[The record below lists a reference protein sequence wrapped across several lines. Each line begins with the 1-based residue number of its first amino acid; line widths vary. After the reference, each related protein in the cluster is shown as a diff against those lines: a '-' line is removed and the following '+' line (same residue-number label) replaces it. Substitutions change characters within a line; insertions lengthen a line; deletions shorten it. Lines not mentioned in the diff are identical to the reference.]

1 MEDLRWVDE
10 TKELIFRLN
19 SHLNQEAFEKLLS
32 LYLIEDDG
40 REKSKIKSEIE
51 SVLGIYA
58 PKLLFSKRPVLQS
71 PGDSEGA
78 ITLGNIVQGDRELQ
92 PFKTDFAILNKH
104 VAIFG
109 ATGTGKTCLVSSI
122 LRQLSE
128 SGINWLAFDFKRDLR
143 GFVKE
148 DAWVVRWNW
157 LKINPFQPPAGVS
170 PEIWMTIVPDIFA
183 HCFYWFSPSE
193 NYMLEFLSQL
203 YEKAKGTYPTVRELY
218 NLIVKKEERNRK
230 RAEYYGVVT
239 NRLASLLVVL
249 KHVIDVRK
257 SMPLEEIFSH
267 PTVLEID
274 QLRRDETNF
283 LVEYILAYLFYY
295 RMMSRQRSELVHVII
310 CDEANRW
317 FYSQRRWKET
327 TVELGIPFIETVPQI
342 IRDYC
347 EGMLFASQGCL
358 SQTVMA
364 NTNLKIVG
372 FLGDGEDIEAISRSL
387 GLSDEER
394 SIITKLET
402 GYWMVSKAGT
412 RPFIIHSAPFSLDK
426 TVTDEELEVRMR
438 PIILELEKSCREKTY
453 EENVPVVEPPE
464 RFPHISEDALALILD
479 VNAHPFKG
487 FVARCQSLGLSVRK
501 AESAKT
507 ELVNKGLVKEVAAKL
522 GKSKRLTK
530 FLVLTDLA
538 LKLLR
543 KAGYDT
549 GLWRRTGYQ
558 NFEHQLYSVLVAYA
572 YKKAGYQVFIEKAVS
587 DERRVDVLVSNGR
600 QTAIEV
606 ELGPFVLEDEV
617 KALLHVDELIIA
629 VKEESVLYETKSR
642 LEVFPQEMRIKVS
655 VCLIDELLSI
665 LRPNYNMNKRENIS
679 PEQNGHN
686 SDSIP
691 RNEFGNMGNQ

>member
-1 MEDLRWVDE
+1 MENIRWVDE
-10 TKELIFRLN
+10 TKELVSRLN
-19 SHLNQEAFEKLLS
+19 SYLDQETFEKLLS
-32 LYLIEDDG
+32 LYLIEDDE
-40 REKSKIKSEIE
+40 REKLKIKSEIE
-51 SVLGIYA
+51 SILGIYA
-58 PKLLFSKRPVLQS
+58 PQLLFSKIPALQS
-71 PGDSEGA
+71 PLNSEGP
-78 ITLGNIVQGDRELQ
+78 IVFGNIVQGDRELH
-92 PFKTDFAILNKH
+92 PFKTDFKTINKH

-109 ATGTGKTCLVSSI
+109 ATGSGKTCLVSNI
-122 LRQLSE
+122 LRQLSK

-148 DAWVVRWNW
+148 GAWVIRWNW
-157 LKINPFQPPAGVS
+157 LKLNPLQPPAGVS
-170 PEIWMTIVPDIFA
+170 PEIWMTIVPDLFA

-193 NYMLEFLSQL
+193 NYMMEFLNQL
-203 YEKAKGTYPTVRELY
+203 YDKSKGTYPTIRELY
-218 NLIVKKEERNRK
+218 NLIVKKEEKNRK

-239 NRLASLLVVL
+239 NRLASMLVVL
-249 KHVIDVRK
+249 KDVIDVRK

-295 RMMSRQRSELVHVII
+295 RMMSGQRSELAHVII

-372 FLGDGEDIEAISRSL
+372 FLGDGEDIEALSRSL
-387 GLSDEER
+387 GLNDEER
-394 SIITKLET
+394 SVMTKLET

-412 RPFIIHSAPFSLDK
+412 RPFIIHSAPISLDK
-426 TVTDEELEVRMR
+426 TVTDEELKTRMQS
-438 PIILELEKSCREKTY
+438 IMSELEKPTRNQIV
-453 EENVPVVEPPE
+453 EEDVRIVEPPE
-464 RFPHISEDALALILD
+464 RFPPLSEEAMTIILD

-487 FVARCQSLGLSVRK
+487 FVARCQSLGLSIRK
-501 AESAKT
+501 AELAKS
-507 ELVNKGLVKEVAAKL
+507 ELVNKGIAKEIGAKL

-530 FLVLTDLA
+530 FLVLTELGS
-538 LKLLR
+538 KLLR

-549 GLWRRTGYQ
+549 GLWKRTGYQ
-558 NFEHQLYSVLVAYA
+558 NFEHQLYVVLIAYA
-572 YKKAGYQVFIEKAVS
+572 YKKAGHQIFIEKVVS
-587 DERRVDVLVSNGR
+587 EERRVDVLVSNGK

-606 ELGPFVLEDEV
+606 ELGPFTLEDEV
-617 KALLHVDELIIA
+617 KALLYVDELVIA
-629 VKEESVLYETKSR
+629 VKEEQTLQKTKSK
-642 LEVFPQEMRIKVS
+642 LEELPPEMKTRVS
-655 VCLIDELLSI
+655 IFLIDELLSI
-665 LRPNYNMNKRENIS
+665 LRPNYNMNTHGNNSFEQRE
-679 PEQNGHN
+679 PN
-686 SDSIP
+686 SSSIP
-691 RNEFGNMGNQ
+691 RNEFGIKGNQ